1 MVIRRIVQAL
11 LVLSC
16 SGGLAHKEWM
26 EISSPTSDN
35 VATIYLDPTTYRVD
49 KKSGLVKLRFLFD
62 LKTVQKIFGRG
73 FLSMR
78 VQQQFDCKEKRMRV
92 LDQTYFD
99 RNMANGNVV
108 YFDSTEGSWEPVAPE
123 TNGKFLWKTACGHVH
138 SPLIPGNLP

>member
-1 MVIRRIVQAL
+1 MVIRRIVLAL

-16 SGGLAHKEWM
+16 SDGLAHAEWM

-73 FLSMR
+73 FLPMR
-78 VQQQFDCKEKRMRV
+78 AQQQFD
-92 LDQTYFD
+92 
-99 RNMANGNVV
+99 
-108 YFDSTEGSWEPVAPE
+108 
-123 TNGKFLWKTACGHVH
+123 
-138 SPLIPGNLP
+138 